1 MYDGW
6 RVRWKSPSRTG
17 AGSAHSI
24 AEGSALFVNHHFAN
38 AGDVMKHLALMR
50 AVEIMRPERYLESHA
65 GGFDYPL
72 AEREGPLPDGVWDF
86 MSAASTVRTLRES
99 RYATLL
105 NSIAGTPSTPGTY
118 PGSTRCVWEILGADT
133 EYLLNDTDSEALGSV
148 GYALESRGARAA
160 LSWEDGIDM
169 VIDEARAGD
178 LILID
183 PFDTE
188 SPSPKHGLGAAAAF
202 DRLVERGASVLFW
215 RALNASGHTSRVRAA
230 DLCVGL
236 RFAERTGSMDGCELI
251 LGNVTPDLAAEVGRL
266 AVAHGSILTNGRI
279 TIEAG
284 AKPEQ

>member
-1 MYDGW
+1 M
-6 RVRWKSPSRTG
+6 
-17 AGSAHSI
+17 
-24 AEGSALFVNHHFAN
+24 NHHFAN
-38 AGDVMKHLALMR
+38 AGDVMKHLALVC
-50 AVEIMRPERYLESHA
+50 AVELMRPERYLESHA

-105 NSIAGTPSTPGTY
+105 NSIAGSPSTPGTY

-148 GYALESRGARAA
+148 GCALESRGARAV
-160 LSWEDGIDM
+160 LSWEAGIDM

-202 DRLVERGASVLFW
+202 DRLVERRASVLLW
-215 RALNASGHTSRVRAA
+215 RALNDSDDSSRVRES
-230 DLCVGL
+230 DLCIRL
-236 RFAERTGSMDGCELI
+236 RFDERTGSMDRCELI
-251 LGNVTPDLAAEVGRL
+251 FGNVSSALVAEVGRL
-266 AVAHGSILTNGRI
+266 AIAHGTVLTSGRI
-279 TIEAG
+279 TIDVG
-284 AKPEQ
+284 SKPGR